1 MAVAIYCRVSTE
13 EQRERQS
20 ILTQREFGERYTELH
35 RLPVYA
41 LYADDGISGT
51 VPLEGRPE
59 GARVLK
65 DARAGKFDQ
74 LLIFKLDRLG
84 RETRLILNAVAEL
97 EKLGVRV
104 RSMTEE
110 FDTASATGRLML
122 TMLSGF
128 ATHEREQ
135 IRERSVAGTRRVAE
149 AGAWL
154 GGIVPYGYRKVG
166 EKRDARL
173 VVSDEI
179 IPDVGISEADVV
191 REIFRLAAGEK
202 LSCRKIAVRLNE
214 MRVPCAYT
222 RDEKLFARGKRRHR
236 TLGVWRGPR
245 VRCIL
250 SSKTYM
256 GVHEFGKRTSS
267 KRPVVSRS
275 VPAIVTEGTWKK
287 AQANLKA
294 HFLFSARSAKY
305 KYLLRGLIKCKLC
318 GLTYIGMKA
327 NGNTPSETFY
337 YKCNGAHT
345 PELLQVRCAA
355 KAVRGDDLEKQVWA
369 DVETFLRNPG
379 PVLAQIQARLE
390 SDAGSTAKIR
400 ERLKRLEGLR
410 GQKEAERSRVLALYR
425 RGRLNDAGLDDQME
439 EIQKEEAALEAQI
452 EELKNQVRGA
462 DSISQ
467 AVSSA
472 EALLTRLR
480 KRLDQPISWELKRQ
494 IIEVLVAGI
503 EVETV
508 EVCGVK
514 QARTTVT
521 YRFSLP
527 EEPARVLLPTSYAS
541 ARRCVRI
548 PIEPKTVG
556 DHIRRKRL
564 AAKLLQKDV
573 AERIGVD
580 KGLINNWECNHSS
593 PHIRFIP
600 AVIRFLGYNPLPVA
614 KNWAERLVRHRTTLG
629 FSQNEAARRI
639 GVDPSTLARW
649 ERGERE
655 PAGALAK
662 PAQRFLDGTDGH
674 ESCGEQGNAGLS
686 PLQFGVAFAAS
697 AIRSTARC
705 RLPRSAFFE
714 GSAG

>member
-1 MAVAIYCRVSTE
+1 MPVAIYCRVSTE

-35 RLPVYA
+35 KLPVYA
-41 LYADDGISGT
+41 LYSDDGISGT
-51 VPLEGRPE
+51 VPLEDRAE

-84 RETRLILNAVAEL
+84 RETRLILNAVADL

-154 GGIVPYGYRKVG
+154 GGIVPFGYRKVG
-166 EKRDARL
+166 EKGAARL
-173 VVSDEI
+173 VVSEDT
-179 IPDVGISEADVV
+179 IPSLAMSEAEVV
-191 REIFRLAAGEK
+191 RLIFRMSAVEK
-202 LSCRKIAVRLNE
+202 KSSRQIAVRLNAL
-214 MRVPCAYT
+214 RVPCAYT
-222 RDEKLFARGKRRHR
+222 RDDKMFVRGKRRHR

-250 SSKTYM
+250 ANKTYM
-256 GVHEFGKRTSS
+256 GIHEFGKRTTS
-267 KRPVVSRS
+267 KRPVVSRP
-275 VPAIVTEGTWKK
+275 VPAIVTEDTWKK

-294 HFLFSARSAKY
+294 HLLFSARSAKH

-318 GLTYIGMKA
+318 GLTYIGMMA
-327 NGNTPSETFY
+327 NRKNRREEFY
-337 YKCNGAHT
+337 YKCNGANT
-345 PELLQVRCAA
+345 PELLQVRCTA
-355 KAVRGDDLEKQVWA
+355 KSVRGDDLERQVWA
-369 DVETFLRNPG
+369 DVETFLRDPG

-390 SDAGSTAKIR
+390 SESQSSGKVR

-410 GQKEAERSRVLALYR
+410 EQKAAERSRVFALYR
-425 RGRLNDAGLDDQME
+425 RGRLNDAALDEQME
-439 EIQKEEAALEAQI
+439 EIGKEEAALEVQI
-452 EELKNQVRGA
+452 EELRNQVRGA
-462 DSISQ
+462 DSVSQ

-472 EALLTRLR
+472 GALLTRLR
-480 KRLDQPISWELKRQ
+480 ERLDMPVSWEQKRRL
-494 IIEVLVAGI
+494 IEILVAGI
-503 EVETV
+503 QVETV
-508 EVCGVK
+508 EVLGVK

-527 EEPARVLLPTSYAS
+527 EEPARVLLPTLYTS
-541 ARRCVRI
+541 ARRLMRI
-548 PIEPKTVG
+548 PLEPKTIG
-556 DHIRRKRL
+556 DHIRKKRFSMKL
-564 AAKLLQKDV
+564 FQKDAAKM
-573 AERIGVD
+573 IGVD
-580 KGLINNWECNHSS
+580 KCLINNWEGNHTS
-593 PHIRFIP
+593 PHIQFIP
-600 AVIRFLGYNPLPVA
+600 AIIKFLGYNPLPPA
-614 KNWAERLVRHRTTLG
+614 TNWADRLVRHRTSIGMTQG
-629 FSQNEAARRI
+629 ESARRI

-662 PAQRFLDGTDGH
+662 RAERFMDAADAVTVMRR
-674 ESCGEQGNAGLS
+674 AG
-686 PLQFGVAFAAS
+686 
-697 AIRSTARC
+697 
-705 RLPRSAFFE
+705 
-714 GSAG
+714 